1 VKLGVWLPVVST
13 HPGSGE
19 AGWQVTGTATD
30 LLSIVQ
36 AAERLGYDC
45 VCAPEHVGVPIGR
58 NQGTVYWDPVSTLG
72 YLAAGTSSIR
82 LAVLVAVLGYHHP
95 LELAK
100 RYGTLQRLA
109 GERIV
114 LGVGVGGTREEFD
127 LLGASF
133 HDRGTRADESIEAI
147 RAAMGTTT
155 PSFAGKH
162 HSFDGVVVDPSLAAG
177 TPIWVGG
184 MSRAAVRRAFRLG
197 DGWAPT
203 GLTVD
208 GLREQLRD
216 VGPWLAERP
225 GFEVVYLP
233 RPEDV
238 LDPVDS
244 PARAGELLKAAADAG
259 VTTLLPRLSSRSAA
273 HYVEQLFALAEV
285 AGQLS

>member
-1 VKLGVWLPVVST
+1 MKLGVWLPVVST

-19 AGWQVTGTATD
+19 AGWQATGTATD
-30 LLSIVQ
+30 LLSITQ

-58 NQGTVYWDPVSTLG
+58 SHGTVYWDPVSTLG
-72 YLAAGTSSIR
+72 FLAGGTSVIR

-100 RYGTLQRLA
+100 RYGTLQHLA

-114 LGVGVGGTREEFD
+114 LGVGAGGTQEEFD

-133 HDRGTRADESIEAI
+133 HDRGVRADESLQAI

-155 PSFAGKH
+155 PSFAGRH
-162 HSFDGVVVDPSLAAG
+162 HSFGGVVVNPSLAAG

-184 MSRAAVRRAFRLG
+184 MSRAAVRRAVRLG

-203 GLTVD
+203 GLTID
-208 GLREQLRD
+208 ALREQVRTLAPQLRD
-216 VGPWLAERP
+216 RP

-233 RPEDV
+233 RPEQV
-238 LDPVDS
+238 LN
-244 PARAGELLKAAADAG
+244 PADAPAKAAELLDAVAG
-259 VTTLLPRLSSRSAA
+259 AGATTLLPRLSSRSAG
-273 HYVEQLFALAEV
+273 HYVEQLAALAEV
-285 AGQLS
+285 AGQLN